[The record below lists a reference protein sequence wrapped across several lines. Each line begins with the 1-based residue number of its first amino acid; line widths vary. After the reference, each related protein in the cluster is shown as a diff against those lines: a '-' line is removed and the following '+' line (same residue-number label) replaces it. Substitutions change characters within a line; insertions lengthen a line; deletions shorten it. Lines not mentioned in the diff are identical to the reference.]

1 MMWEDYGRPMHEGFS
16 WATGLVLVLLLVL
29 FLAALAVLA
38 FALYRGTTGSMHQQ
52 HQSSQPGHLG
62 TAERVLAERYARGE
76 IDDDEFRRR
85 RDVLRTP

>member
-1 MMWEDYGRPMHEGFS
+1 MWDDYGRPMHEGLG

-38 FALYRGTTGSMHQQ
+38 FALYRGTSNTMHQQ
-52 HQSSQPGHLG
+52 RQSSMPGPLS

>member
-1 MMWEDYGRPMHEGFS
+1 MMWDDYGRPMHEGFS

-38 FALYRGTTGSMHQQ
+38 FALYRGTSNTVHQQ
-52 HQSSQPGHLG
+52 RQSSQPGHLS

-85 RDVLRTP
+85 RDVLRMP